1 MATSSNTVLNNSD
14 KNGHLC
20 LVSNVSK
27 NINYKA
33 SHRFLIDAH
42 YQVEIISFYFSF
54 ADNFYQE

>member
-14 KNGHLC
+14 KIC